1 MVALKVIQWTTGKVG
16 RHSLKAIIEDPRFE
30 LAGLYAFS
38 ADKVGQDAGE
48 MVGLPATGVLAT
60 DDVDAL
66 VRQPADA
73 VIYTPFEANLDHL
86 AQLLS
91 SGKNVISTNLLVNL
105 GGIQDDQTRA
115 TLESAC
121 NAGKSSLYITGVN
134 PGWINS
140 LTVLMTA
147 VCRRVESITI
157 DESADCSHYTSPETW
172 RALGFGERDCND
184 DMRANC
190 RQALVSFQD
199 TVYRM
204 AEGLDLPLDA
214 LEFHVE
220 HALVSE
226 RVDLGWFCME
236 EGTVGAIR
244 AGWNGVSGGRVVFR
258 TRVAWYLTKNLDCDW
273 VFNDD
278 HYHLVIEGDPGVDT
292 RVRFDAPEYWSQG
305 GWGILTAMPAISAI
319 VNVVSA
325 PPGILTLQD
334 VGLSSPGA
342 RESARLE

>member
-1 MVALKVIQWTTGKVG
+1 MAALRIIQWTTGKVG

-30 LAGLYAFS
+30 LVGLYAFS

-48 MVGLPATGVLAT
+48 MVGLPATGILAT

-66 VRQPADA
+66 VRVSADA
-73 VIYTPFEANLDHL
+73 VIYTPFEASIDHL
-86 AQLLS
+86 TQLLS

-105 GGIQDDQTRA
+105 GGVQHAQTRA
-115 TLESAC
+115 AIESAC
-121 NAGKSSLYITGVN
+121 NAGNSSLYITGVN

-157 DESADCSHYTSPETW
+157 DESADCSHYSSPETW
-172 RALGFGERDCND
+172 QALGFGERDCND
-184 DMRANC
+184 DMRANS

-220 HALVSE
+220 HARVSE

-236 EGTVGAIR
+236 AGTVGAIR
-244 AGWNGVSGGRVVFR
+244 AGWNGICGGRVVFR
-258 TRVAWYLTKNLDCDW
+258 TRVAWYLTQNLDCDW
-273 VFNDD
+273 VFDDD
-278 HYHLVIEGDPGVDT
+278 HYHIVVAGDPGVDT
-292 RVRFDAPEYWSQG
+292 RIRFEAPDYWAQG
-305 GWGILTAMPAISAI
+305 GWGILTAMPAISA
-319 VNVVSA
+319 VTDVVA
-325 PPGILTLQD
+325 ARPGILTLRD
-334 VGLSSPGA
+334 VGISSPGA
-342 RESARLE
+342 RESARVE